1 MAYSDYGAFVY
12 KNGERRRD
20 KEDVALFNSD
30 EETFGESSENI
41 PSGARIWVYLLKNSG
56 DASWINHI
64 HHGILG
70 DGNIR
75 VMCHKQGLPQIYE
88 CTEEGIK
95 KIEFASDNIDHFK
108 YPPVNFEYKNYKFKF
123 ISSKPYVAEMTEP
136 DGTHWRCEYDYLYGA
151 GFEKDEG
158 ANIQ

>member
-56 DASWINHI
+56 DSSWINHI
-64 HHGILG
+64 HHGITG
-70 DGNIR
+70 DGDIR

-88 CTEEGIK
+88 RIGEDIK
-95 KIEFASDNIDHFK
+95 EIEFAPDDIDHFR

-123 ISSKPYVAEMTEP
+123 ISSKPYVAEMIEP
-136 DGTHWRCEYDYLYGA
+136 DGTHWRCEYNYEYGA
-151 GFEKDEG
+151 GFEGNED
-158 ANIQ
+158 A